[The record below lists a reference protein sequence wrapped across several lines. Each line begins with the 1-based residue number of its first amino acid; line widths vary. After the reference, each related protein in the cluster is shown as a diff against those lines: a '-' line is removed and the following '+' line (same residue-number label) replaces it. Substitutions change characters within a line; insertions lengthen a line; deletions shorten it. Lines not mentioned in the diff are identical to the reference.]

1 MKRKNI
7 KILVVVLTAAMLVGC
22 GNTGNTSTKNES
34 GSVKN
39 ETIENTSVDETIT
52 HEITEEPTPT
62 EESTSN
68 LESTETP
75 AEQFEFYII
84 DYLTDAEVVETVFS
98 ISEEGRP
105 CVNVTHA
112 DGTTQYH
119 EVYEEQGEILW
130 SAVVRGENEG
140 IWGGDYKIPTKESTE
155 MPTPTEEPTE
165 PPTQE
170 TVHKHS
176 YSESIITEALCNT
189 TGVKRYSCSCGDSY
203 EEEYINTWNHK
214 SDGVRVTDK
223 EPTCTESGQ
232 TYEHCIYCGTWMY
245 PEQGAP
251 ALGHTP
257 DSYWIYHHGTGT
269 YRLGCAN
276 CGVLLEERNDEPEG
290 VEIRDFYPRDG
301 LEIIDPFPR

>member
-1 MKRKNI
+1 MKRKNL
-7 KILVVVLTAAMLVGC
+7 KLLVVALTAAMLVGC
-22 GNTGNTSTKNES
+22 GNTGNTSNKNES

-39 ETIENTSVDETIT
+39 ETTENTSVDETIT
-52 HEITEEPTPT
+52 HETTEEPI
-62 EESTSN
+62 SN

-140 IWGGDYKIPTKESTE
+140 IWGGDYKIPTQESTE
-155 MPTPTEEPTE
+155 MPTPTEESTE

-176 YSESIITEALCNT
+176 YSETIITEALCNT
-189 TGVKRYSCSCGDSY
+189 TGVKQYSCQCGDSY
-203 EEEYINTWNHK
+203 TEEYIDSHNHQ
-214 SDGVRVTDK
+214 SDGNPRVLK
-223 EPTCTESGQ
+223 ESDCDSQGIYGETCTR
-232 TYEHCIYCGTWMY
+232 CGLGLNYKMLDPT
-245 PEQGAP
+245 
-251 ALGHTP
+251 GHTP
-257 DSYWIYHHGTGT
+257 NDYWIYHHGTGT
-269 YRLGCAN
+269 YILGCAN
-276 CGVLLEERNDEPEG
+276 CGVLLDETTEKPEG
-290 VEIRDFYPRDG
+290 VEIQDFYPR
-301 LEIIDPFPR
+301 PVN